1 MQGITKSGFEYN
13 IDERILTDWRFTT
26 TAAKAESGTD
36 VEKINA
42 AQKIVE
48 LMFGEEQ
55 LGRLM
60 DHIASQNDGYIPMQ
74 AISNITKEIIDE
86 HKKLKN

>member
-1 MQGITKSGFEYN
+1 MQGITKSGFEYDV
-13 IDERILTDWRFTT
+13 DERILTDWRFTT
-26 TAAKAESGTD
+26 IAAKAESGTA
-36 VEKINA
+36 VEKISA
-42 AQKIVE
+42 AQKMVE

-60 DHIASQNDGYIPMQ
+60 DHIASENDGFVPME
-74 AISNITKEIIDE
+74 AVSNITKEIIDE